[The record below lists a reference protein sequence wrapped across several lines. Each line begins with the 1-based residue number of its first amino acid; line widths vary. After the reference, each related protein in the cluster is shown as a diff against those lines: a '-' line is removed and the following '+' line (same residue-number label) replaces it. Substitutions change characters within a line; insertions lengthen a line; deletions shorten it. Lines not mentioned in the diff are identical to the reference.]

1 MPGIRNN
8 PGGAL
13 DEVLDDLSDMLNG
26 RPPRNGQYQ
35 KAPQL
40 IPIPIPVDDVPYGRQ
55 VQQPGSRYPPNYGP
69 GGYYG
74 MAIEQTDIDGSKPKQ
89 VPLFN
94 I

>member
-1 MPGIRNN
+1 M
-8 PGGAL
+8 
-13 DEVLDDLSDMLNG
+13 LDDLSDILNG

-35 KAPQL
+35 PAPQL
-40 IPIPIPVDDVPYGRQ
+40 IPIPIPVEDEFGRP
-55 VQQPGSRYPPNYGP
+55 VQPPQRYPPGYGGNYG

-74 MAIEQTDIDGSKPKQ
+74 ITMEQPDSLVSEKRK